1 MIPDVSG
8 APQVL
13 LCHHIPNLKPQATD
27 MSLQV
32 ETLKLWVC
40 FLFWKDEVGREK
52 KIIIP
57 LLVLFT
63 EDEHRHTLNSRLI
76 S

>member
-8 APQVL
+8 APQVF

-27 MSLQV
+27 MSLKV

-40 FLFWKDEVGREK
+40 FLFWKDEVGRGK
-52 KIIIP
+52 KLSFHYWFCLQKMNTGILSIP
-57 LLVLFT
+57 V
-63 EDEHRHTLNSRLI
+63 
-76 S
+76 